1 MKFTIN
7 IAVVSFKAHACN
19 FTVSDGIPILSVGNG
34 VASVEG
40 VFHQTFVLRATKYSV
55 HND

>member
-40 VFHQTFVLRATKYSV
+40 VFHQTLVLRATKYSV